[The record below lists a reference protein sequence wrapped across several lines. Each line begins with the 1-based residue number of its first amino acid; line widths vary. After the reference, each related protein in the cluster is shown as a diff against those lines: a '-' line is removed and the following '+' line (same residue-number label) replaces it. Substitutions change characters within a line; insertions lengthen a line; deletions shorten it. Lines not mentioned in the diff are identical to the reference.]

1 MTAKRPQSTAVIATN
16 MRTGEQHLY
25 KSMVEA
31 AEKGGF
37 SYQYVQMAMRGLIK
51 NHAGFTFTPVSG
63 VRPVTKLRPRIHEV
77 AELRNKG
84 MITKD
89 IAKHL
94 GLAVD
99 TVQKYQ
105 KQAARIGLTT
115 HIKPE

>member
-1 MTAKRPQSTAVIATN
+1 MPAKRPQSTAVIATN
-16 MRTGEQHLY
+16 IRTGEQHLY
-25 KSMVEA
+25 QSMTEA
-31 AEKGGF
+31 ADKGGF
-37 SYQYVQMAMRGLIK
+37 SYQYVQMATRGLIK
-51 NHAGFTFTPVSG
+51 NHGGFTFTPVSG
-63 VRPVTKLRPRIHEV
+63 LRPVTKLRPRIHQV

-89 IAKHL
+89 IAAQL